1 MAGLAAR
8 GFTGVLHTFSENDFA
23 YYRDTMRQIVEAS
36 HDVGLTAQ
44 ASPWGLGRTFGGEA
58 ESRWVTFHPEECQV
72 LDDGRRVAG
81 ACLNSPAYRAF
92 CKEWAD
98 WVLDCGVDSV
108 FWDEPA
114 WMVPEHVGI
123 DDPSRWTCRCS
134 HCAERFGGPVPG
146 ELTPEVQAFR
156 EASVVDFLREVVA
169 HVAARGG
176 ANTICL
182 LPSTGGLLGI
192 SDWNLVAELPGLTTF
207 ATDPYW
213 KHWNE
218 PAGPFVRRFA
228 RLLRETCEQHGVGS
242 QLWLPIFGLTKEEI
256 PELEAAIAAARDEG
270 VEDLWTWG
278 YEACGFMTHLATPD
292 SPLVWEAVSAALTGS
307 PAVETRSTRE
317 LVNLLNVEDA
327 TVSAAVAR
335 AGDALAAAIEA
346 IAARIAAG
354 GRLVYAGAGTS
365 GRLAALDAAEVG
377 PTFGSPPGEVAAIV
391 AGEGEDAEDDAERGG
406 EDVRRLA
413 VGPQD
418 AVVAVSAS
426 GSTPYTLAALETAR
440 SAGALCVA
448 VVCAADSPIAAIA
461 EHEVAVLVGP
471 EVVSGSTRLKAGTAQ
486 KLVLNSISTAAMIR
500 LGRTYD
506 GLMVGVVPEN
516 AKLRERARRN
526 VVIATGRSEADVD
539 DALAVADG
547 VIVDVGL
554 AGGTRGRIAVPGF
567 VDLQVNG
574 YGGVDF
580 LSAST
585 LDYETAGAALLEGGV
600 TAYQPT
606 FITAPES
613 ATLDALRAMPAN
625 GSFPRVVGAHV
636 ERPFISPEP
645 LGTHPLEHRRDPDL
659 DLLDRLLDAG
669 RVTEFTLAP
678 ELPGADEL
686 IRRLLER
693 GVVVS
698 AGHTNATAA
707 QAHAAFD
714 LGVSTVSHLFNA
726 MRPFRSRDPGI
737 VGVALTRRDVYVQ
750 IIVDGHH
757 LAEETVRL
765 VWAAAGGRCA
775 LVSDATAGAAGVTG
789 PYQLGDIE
797 IDISDGVPVRGD
809 GVLAGTV
816 LTMIEAVRNLHALGI
831 PFEDAIGA
839 ATSVPARIL
848 GRADLGVLEPGGL
861 ADVVVLDD
869 RLEIVRVVCGGE
881 ARVVA

>member
-1 MAGLAAR
+1 VREDSQVSGCSYFGVRILRHVRSDLAGLAAR

-36 HDVGLTAQ
+36 HDVGLTVQ

-98 WVLDCGVDSV
+98 WALDCGVDSV

-114 WMVPEHVGI
+114 WMVPAHVGI
-123 DDPSRWTCRCS
+123 EDSSRWTCRCS

-169 HVAARGG
+169 HVAGRGG
-176 ANTICL
+176 ANTVCL
-182 LPSTGGLLGI
+182 LPSTGGPLGI
-192 SDWNLVAELPGLTTF
+192 SDWTLVAELPGLTTF

-228 RLLRETCEQHGVGS
+228 RLLRETCERHGVGA
-242 QLWLPIFGLTKEEI
+242 QLWLPSFGLTKEEI
-256 PELEAAIAAARDEG
+256 PELEAAIAAAREEG

-307 PAVETRSTRE
+307 PALETRSTRE

-346 IAARIAAG
+346 VAARIAAG

-377 PTFGSPPGEVAAIV
+377 PTFGSPPGEVVAIV
-391 AGEGEDAEDDAERGG
+391 AGDGEDAEDDAERGG
-406 EDVRRLA
+406 EDVRMLA
-413 VGPQD
+413 IGPKD

-426 GSTPYTLAALETAR
+426 GSTPYTLAALDAAR
-440 SAGALCVA
+440 AAGALCIA
-448 VVCAADSPIAAIA
+448 VVCAPDSPIAAIA
-461 EHEVAVLVGP
+461 EHEIVALVGP

-486 KLVLNSISTAAMIR
+486 KLVLNAISTATMIR

-526 VVIATGRSEADVD
+526 VVIASGRSEADVD
-539 DALAVADG
+539 EALA
-547 VIVDVGL
+547 
-554 AGGTRGRIAVPGF
+554 
-567 VDLQVNG
+567 
-574 YGGVDF
+574 
-580 LSAST
+580 
-585 LDYETAGAALLEGGV
+585 
-600 TAYQPT
+600 
-606 FITAPES
+606 
-613 ATLDALRAMPAN
+613 
-625 GSFPRVVGAHV
+625 
-636 ERPFISPEP
+636 
-645 LGTHPLEHRRDPDL
+645 
-659 DLLDRLLDAG
+659 
-669 RVTEFTLAP
+669 
-678 ELPGADEL
+678 
-686 IRRLLER
+686 
-693 GVVVS
+693 
-698 AGHTNATAA
+698 
-707 QAHAAFD
+707 
-714 LGVSTVSHLFNA
+714 
-726 MRPFRSRDPGI
+726 
-737 VGVALTRRDVYVQ
+737 
-750 IIVDGHH
+750 
-757 LAEETVRL
+757 
-765 VWAAAGGRCA
+765 AAAGDARVA
-775 LVSDATAGAAGVTG
+775 LVALLAGVDPATARERLEGAGGSV
-789 PYQLGDIE
+789 
-797 IDISDGVPVRGD
+797 SV
-809 GVLAGTV
+809 
-816 LTMIEAVRNLHALGI
+816 ALGGK
-831 PFEDAIGA
+831 A
-839 ATSVPARIL
+839 
-848 GRADLGVLEPGGL
+848 
-861 ADVVVLDD
+861 
-869 RLEIVRVVCGGE
+869 
-881 ARVVA
+881 